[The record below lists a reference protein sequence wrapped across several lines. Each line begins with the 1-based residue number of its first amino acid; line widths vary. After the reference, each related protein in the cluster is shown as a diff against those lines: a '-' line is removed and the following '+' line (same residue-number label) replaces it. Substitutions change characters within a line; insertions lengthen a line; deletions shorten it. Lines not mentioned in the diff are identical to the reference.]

1 MFENN
6 KILILGMARSGY
18 EAAKILIKR
27 NNEVYLIDDKNES
40 EHDFEKVRE
49 LRKLGVKTIFGFHP
63 NDLLDKSFNY
73 LIKNPGV
80 PINHEY
86 VVKAKGLDIEVIN
99 EVEMAYRLFK
109 GKVKLIGV
117 TGTNGK
123 TTTTTLIYETIKKA
137 GLPVHLTGN
146 IGYPI
151 CGFLDKISDNDIVVM
166 EVSSQQLENVKY
178 FKPDIAVMTNLYP
191 AHTDFFGTYDN
202 YKNVK
207 SKIFNNQI
215 AHDLA
220 ILNYD
225 NDDVLK
231 LLPKIKSQ
239 IKYFSAQKPYADC
252 YLKDNII
259 YYKNVKVIDTNLIK
273 IRGHHN
279 YENIMAMILVVKE
292 FQISNEI
299 IVEVLK
305 EFNGV
310 EHRLEYVKKI
320 NDRTFYNDSKA
331 TNITSTKIALSSFN
345 QSTILIMGGKEA
357 SQNFKE
363 LNNNLKNVRLVVCY
377 GENKEKIQVWLDQLG
392 IYCFQCNNLIE
403 ATKLAYKKSKQDEI
417 ILLSPA
423 SASWDQFTSFEK
435 RGEVFKSTINELK
448 VNNQ

>member
-27 NNEVYLIDDKNES
+27 NNEVYLNDAKNES
-40 EHDFEKVRE
+40 EHDFEKISE
-49 LRKLGVKTIFGFHP
+49 LKKLGVKMIFGYHP
-63 NDLLDKSFNY
+63 NNLLDNTFNY

-80 PINHEY
+80 PINHQY
-86 VVKAKGLDIEVIN
+86 VLKAKQLGVEVIN

-123 TTTTTLIYETIKKA
+123 TTTTTLIYEVIKKA
-137 GLPVHLTGN
+137 KMPVHLTGN

-151 CGFLDKISDNDIVVM
+151 CSFLDYFNSGDIVVM

-178 FKPDIAVMTNLYP
+178 FKPDIAVMTNLFP

-207 SKIFNNQI
+207 SRIFNNQSS
-215 AHDLA
+215 HDLA

-231 LLPKIKSQ
+231 LLPKVKSH
-239 IKYFSAQKPYADC
+239 IKYFSTQKHYSDC
-252 YLKDNII
+252 FLKDNAI
-259 YYKNVKVIDTNLIK
+259 YYGSEKIIDTYQIK
-273 IRGHHN
+273 ISGKHN
-279 YENIMAMILVVKE
+279 YENIMAMIIVAKE
-292 FQISNEI
+292 LKIANEI
-299 IVEVLK
+299 IIDVLK
-305 EFNGV
+305 EFKGV
-310 EHRLEYVKKI
+310 EHRLEYVKKL

-331 TNITSTKIALSSFN
+331 TNVESTKIALSAFN
-345 QSTILIMGGKEA
+345 KSTILIMGGKEA
-357 SQNFKE
+357 NQEFTK
-363 LNNNLKNVRLVVCY
+363 LNDYLKNVRFVVCY
-377 GENKEKIQVWLDQLG
+377 GQNKEKIKIWLDELG
-392 IYCFQCNNLIE
+392 IYCFQCNNIVS
-403 ATKLAYKKSKQDEI
+403 ATKLAYKKSRKEEI

-423 SASWDQFTSFEK
+423 SASWDQFASFEK
-435 RGEVFKSTINELK
+435 RGELYKSTIENLK
-448 VNNQ
+448 